1 MKTKPSDDRRKE
13 RRWLARNGHA
23 LHCTL
28 ASKQGKAHEPL
39 HPARSAMYAR
49 CKLSGH
55 PLRQ

>member
-1 MKTKPSDDRRKE
+1 MKRSPSDIRRAQ

-23 LHCTL
+23 LACTL
-28 ASKQGKAHEPL
+28 ASHAGKAHEPL

-55 PLRQ
+55 PMRQ

>member
-1 MKTKPSDDRRKE
+1 MSTKPSDQRRAH

-23 LHCTL
+23 LACTV
-28 ASKQGKAHEPL
+28 ASAAGKAHEPL

-55 PLRQ
+55 PMRQ